1 MAWDPTAAPL
11 GQTVAV
17 NGTAALLLVLT
28 LVVAVVDWIAV
39 HSQIKPLEYVAK
51 PLTMV
56 VLIGA
61 VLAFDDV
68 DSSGARVCFVIALA
82 FSLVGDVFLML
93 PDRERWFV
101 FGLGAFLLGHLAYI
115 PGLWLLGV
123 TPAALALG
131 VAVVAVSLVT
141 LGRRILR
148 GVREREPALATPVA
162 AYVAVISAMVAS
174 AFGTA
179 SPVAIGG
186 ASLFYASDA
195 LIAWNGFIE
204 EKPWGKLAIMV
215 TYHLGQIGLA
225 LSLL

>member
-1 MAWDPTAAPL
+1 MDPGAARV

-17 NGTAALLLVLT
+17 TGTAALLLVLT
-28 LVVAVVDWIAV
+28 LVVAVADWIAV
-39 HSQIKPLEYVAK
+39 HSGIKPLEYVAK

-68 DSSGARVCFVIALA
+68 DSDAARVCFVVALA
-82 FSLVGDVFLML
+82 CSLLGDVFLML
-93 PDRERWFV
+93 PDRDRWFV
-101 FGLGAFLLGHLAYI
+101 FGLGAFLLCHLAYI

-123 TPAALALG
+123 TPAALAVG
-131 VAVVAVSLVT
+131 VVAVGISLAT
-141 LGRRILR
+141 LGRRIIG
-148 GVREREPALATPVA
+148 GVKEAEPALAAPVT
-162 AYVAVISAMVAS
+162 AYVGVISAMVAS
-174 AFGTA
+174 AVGTA
-179 SPVAIGG
+179 SPFAIGG
-186 ASLFYASDA
+186 ATLFYASDA